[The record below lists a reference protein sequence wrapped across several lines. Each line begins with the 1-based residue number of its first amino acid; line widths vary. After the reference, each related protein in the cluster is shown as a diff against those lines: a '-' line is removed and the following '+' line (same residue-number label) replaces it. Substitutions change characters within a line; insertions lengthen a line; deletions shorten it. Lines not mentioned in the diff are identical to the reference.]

1 MANASY
7 NTYQSPIDRAQ
18 TIRGNRL
25 ANDTRQIQ
33 SNTAD
38 LNNQKESRAVEQY
51 DRALKTTTL
60 ARDSYELL
68 TAAPEMREQLIRS
81 YAEKDQ
87 TGFWK
92 GTVNQSS
99 ENIQHM
105 LENNVTRGQQ
115 LGAFGEAPKD
125 TRSPELKLYQEGL
138 NDPEFAKTQTNPPE
152 IYTDAD
158 GFKRDSL
165 TNKRVNPNLKVA
177 PEIYTDADG
186 FKRDSLTNKRV
197 NPNLKVA
204 PEDTRSPQRKLYD
217 EMIADPAFAESQE
230 TKSDDVTTKQ
240 AEIEAYEKLGF
251 SNERAVKLAYNQ
263 YSIVTDPVSGMSSLV
278 DKTTGESIN
287 LDNLTLKA
295 MVSRQPEGDTI
306 TDGPSLNLFN
316 NVNSQMTGAITELR
330 QIAQDTIGQVFDAEF
345 LPEPVRNIRQKLKMQ
360 QQNLV
365 RSLMTGDRFTAT
377 EMSAILKEVEI
388 EPKTWLSG
396 SSLKS
401 KLKAIDETLRN
412 RLINERDIIHN
423 PSSSAKSIA
432 KSLETS
438 TAINNFLRNLA
449 VPQTETTTQ
458 PQANELVPE
467 GINPEDWDY
476 VSPENKKAILESRKK
491 SK

>member
-125 TRSPELKLYQEGL
+125 NRSPELTLYQEGL

-152 IYTDAD
+152 TYTDAD
-158 GFKRDSL
+158 GFRRDSL

-177 PEIYTDADG
+177 PEKTAKQEEIDFYMNVLNMSEPDAI
-186 FKRDSLTNKRV
+186 KH
-197 NPNLKVA
+197 
-204 PEDTRSPQRKLYD
+204 
-217 EMIADPAFAESQE
+217 
-230 TKSDDVTTKQ
+230 
-240 AEIEAYEKLGF
+240 AY
-251 SNERAVKLAYNQ
+251 SR
-263 YSIVTDPVSGMSSLV
+263 IVTRDNPVSGIPSLV
-278 DKTTGESIN
+278 DMTEATNTEITSTSMQQRSASI
-287 LDNLTLKA
+287 
-295 MVSRQPEGDTI
+295 PEGDTI
-306 TDGPSLNLFN
+306 VPIENKESLNLYN
-316 NVNSQMTGAITELR
+316 RLDSDATGYFASAKALLGETVGQFTDYEFSTEETKILR
-330 QIAQDTIGQVFDAEF
+330 QDLASTQNNMIRALVKGRYTEGQAR
-345 LPEPVRNIRQKLKMQ
+345 L
-360 QQNLV
+360 
-365 RSLMTGDRFTAT
+365 
-377 EMSAILKEVEI
+377 ILKELSI
-388 EPKTWLSG
+388 APDKNLTSKKLGAIFKSIDRTIRQDLIQARSDTKNRWL
-396 SSLKS
+396 
-401 KLKAIDETLRN
+401 DETDRN
-412 RLINERDIIHN
+412 EAYIKQRELNKFIW
-423 PSSSAKSIA
+423 
-432 KSLETS
+432 
-438 TAINNFLRNLA
+438 NLG

-458 PQANELVPE
+458 PNASTAQPQAAALDLSSIQDELLRAEISSLPIADQQE
-467 GINPEDWDY
+467 Y
-476 VSPENKKAILESRKK
+476 LELTGND
-491 SK
+491 

>member
-1 MANASY
+1 VIDGGIDKIMANASY

-125 TRSPELKLYQEGL
+125 NRSPELTLYQEGL

-152 IYTDAD
+152 TYTDAD
-158 GFKRDSL
+158 GFRRDSL

-177 PEIYTDADG
+177 PEIYTDANG

-204 PEDTRSPQRKLYD
+204 PEKTAK
-217 EMIADPAFAESQE
+217 QE
-230 TKSDDVTTKQ
+230 
-240 AEIEAYEKLGF
+240 EIDFYMNVLNMSEPDAIKHAY
-251 SNERAVKLAYNQ
+251 SR
-263 YSIVTDPVSGMSSLV
+263 IVTRDNPVSGIPSLV
-278 DKTTGESIN
+278 DMTEATNTEITSTSMQQRSASI
-287 LDNLTLKA
+287 
-295 MVSRQPEGDTI
+295 PEGDTI
-306 TDGPSLNLFN
+306 VPIENKESLNLYN
-316 NVNSQMTGAITELR
+316 RLDSDATGYFASAKALLGETVGQFTDYEFSTEETKILR
-330 QIAQDTIGQVFDAEF
+330 QDLASTQNNMIRALVKGRYTEGQAR
-345 LPEPVRNIRQKLKMQ
+345 L
-360 QQNLV
+360 
-365 RSLMTGDRFTAT
+365 
-377 EMSAILKEVEI
+377 ILKELSI
-388 EPKTWLSG
+388 APDKNLTSKKLGAIFKSIDRTIRQDLIQARSDTKNRWL
-396 SSLKS
+396 
-401 KLKAIDETLRN
+401 DETDRN
-412 RLINERDIIHN
+412 EAYIKQRELNKFIW
-423 PSSSAKSIA
+423 
-432 KSLETS
+432 
-438 TAINNFLRNLA
+438 NLG

-458 PQANELVPE
+458 PNASTAQPQAAALDLSSIQDELLRAEISSLPIADQQE
-467 GINPEDWDY
+467 Y
-476 VSPENKKAILESRKK
+476 LELTGND
-491 SK
+491 

>member
-177 PEIYTDADG
+177 PEKTAKQEEIRY
-186 FKRDSLTNKRV
+186 LTEVLDPPLPMNEAIKRV
-197 NPNLKVA
+197 YGLIVKH
-204 PEDTRSPQRKLYD
+204 EDS
-217 EMIADPAFAESQE
+217 
-230 TKSDDVTTKQ
+230 
-240 AEIEAYEKLGF
+240 
-251 SNERAVKLAYNQ
+251 
-263 YSIVTDPVSGMSSLV
+263 VSGIPSSV
-278 DKTTGESIN
+278 DM
-287 LDNLTLKA
+287 LKGTETP
-295 MVSRQPEGDTI
+295 MVSTSMEERSASLPEGDTVVPI
-306 TDGPSLNLFN
+306 DNAQSLDLYNRINSDATGYFASAKATLGETVGQFTDYEFS
-316 NVNSQMTGAITELR
+316 TEETKILR
-330 QIAQDTIGQVFDAEF
+330 QDLASTQNNMIRALVKGRYTEGQAR
-345 LPEPVRNIRQKLKMQ
+345 L
-360 QQNLV
+360 
-365 RSLMTGDRFTAT
+365 
-377 EMSAILKEVEI
+377 ILKELSIAPDKNLTSKKLGAIFKSVDRTIRQELI
-388 EPKTWLSG
+388 QARSDTKNKWL
-396 SSLKS
+396 
-401 KLKAIDETLRN
+401 DETDRN
-412 RLINERDIIHN
+412 DAYIKQKELNKFIW
-423 PSSSAKSIA
+423 
-432 KSLETS
+432 
-438 TAINNFLRNLA
+438 NLG

-458 PQANELVPE
+458 PQAAALDLSSIQDELLRAEISSLPIADQQE
-467 GINPEDWDY
+467 Y
-476 VSPENKKAILESRKK
+476 LELTGND
-491 SK
+491 